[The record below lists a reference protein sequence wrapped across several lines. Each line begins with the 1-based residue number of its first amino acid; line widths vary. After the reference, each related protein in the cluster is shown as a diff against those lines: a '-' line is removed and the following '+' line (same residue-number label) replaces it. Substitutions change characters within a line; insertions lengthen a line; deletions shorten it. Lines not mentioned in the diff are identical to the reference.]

1 MLRGLV
7 SCLLASIFLLHSLN
21 VLVLPPLNALD
32 RFAYDYLIRANPP
45 SQNAV
50 DHIVILDIDEK
61 SLSNPKLGR
70 WPWSRDVMSQVVTTL
85 FEDYEVRVLGFDV
98 VFSEPDTSSGIGT
111 LDALAK
117 GPLADNTGYLELLK
131 KYGLS

>member
-61 SLSNPKLGR
+61 S
-70 WPWSRDVMSQVVTTL
+70 M
-85 FEDYEVRVLGFDV
+85 
-98 VFSEPDTSSGIGT
+98 
-111 LDALAK
+111 
-117 GPLADNTGYLELLK
+117 
-131 KYGLS
+131 